1 VLPKYTKAKRT
12 TVARS
17 QSIVLNLPKH
27 LKFKTMA
34 STYKNSDV
42 LAYISEKGLVT
53 PESYGISQSN
63 GTAVDDIDYLLWL
76 RHNFPDDLKKVF
88 GTYPLA
94 ERILYEHDY
103 KENKTERDPQHQEE

>member
-1 VLPKYTKAKRT
+1 
-12 TVARS
+12 
-17 QSIVLNLPKH
+17 
-27 LKFKTMA
+27 MA